1 MTMHEKQP
9 GEVATGEQ
17 MPAFKIGQTVFENHG
32 GTLPAEIVEIDS
44 KGTIH
49 FYRVKYKDPT
59 RGNQETV
66 SGWLFE
72 YRLRPYC

>member
-1 MTMHEKQP
+1 MTYAQTNE
-9 GEVATGEQ
+9 GDVFFEQ
-17 MPAFKIGQTVFENHG
+17 DPPAFKIGQTVFENHG
-32 GTLPAEIVEIDS
+32 SDLPAEIVEIDS

-49 FYRVKYKDPT
+49 FYRVKYNDPT
-59 RGNQETV
+59 RGNKETV

>member
-1 MTMHEKQP
+1 MTHEKQP

-17 MPAFKIGQTVFENHG
+17 TPAFKMGQTVFENHG
-32 GTLPAEIVEIDS
+32 GDLPAEIVEIDS

-72 YRLRPYC
+72 YRLRAN